1 MISPSQLNTALFVTS
16 QEGQLPDTIHR
27 HQMTV
32 ESRGKVRGIVE
43 NVIFFHIQ
51 DIQDGLEAKSLL
63 ENYPDRK
70 FIFVVD
76 KDNACK
82 SLIDLLVLNVHGMI
96 YTENLDRYFTRIM
109 NYLQEGHFPL
119 ESFFQR
125 ELANSLIEYHHS
137 QQKIEG
143 FVLNE
148 VKAGHLFNKTEK
160 LVLTELAN
168 GTTTKGIVEKHHYAS
183 STIYI
188 TAASIIRILDAQD
201 RTDAVVKC
209 IRKGYLIPVKND
221 VE

>member
-1 MISPSQLNTALFVTS
+1 MSSRTSQNSALFVTS
-16 QEGQLPDTIHR
+16 KENQLTENIRR
-27 HQMTV
+27 HQMTI
-32 ESRGKVRGIVE
+32 ESRGSVRGIVE

-63 ENYPDRK
+63 ANYPDRK

-76 KDNACK
+76 KNNACK
-82 SLIDLLVLNVHGMI
+82 ALIDLLVLNVHGMI

-109 NYLQEGHFPL
+109 TYLEEGHFPL

-125 ELANSLIEYHHS
+125 ELADSLIEYHHS
-137 QQKIEG
+137 QQKIEA

-148 VKAGHLFNKTEK
+148 SKAGHLFNKTEK

-168 GTTTKGIVEKHHYAS
+168 GTTTKGIVQKHHYAS

-209 IRKGYLIPVKND
+209 IREGYLIPVKSKVD
-221 VE
+221 